1 MKTNITL
8 MRRVGNDLI
17 RKNQRFFFVLLIIGA
32 IFPMIIELVNKER
45 MSINEYFEL
54 SLTYLNILL
63 PTILAFVII
72 GMFFSVARHYSKKNK
87 SIKEKGMNVESEKES
102 VLEKRGIKELL
113 KMMYK
118 TMILGNISFFGV
130 IIIVGILFS
139 VATSIVADEK
149 LNYSEMIGMALV
161 FYRLMIPVMII
172 VLAINLIYVLLKF
185 FTRSQKKSYLIVFAM
200 CLIGIGYIVFSFL
213 DKTRFYEKTSGA
225 INAKYSI
232 AIQNIEDCKN
242 EGLIFYIDDG
252 ENINFRCGGELLF
265 TYSEHKLPVSV
276 LQEEEKLREQE
287 TNKAAKP
294 IK

>member
-1 MKTNITL
+1 
-8 MRRVGNDLI
+8 
-17 RKNQRFFFVLLIIGA
+17 
-32 IFPMIIELVNKER
+32 
-45 MSINEYFEL
+45 
-54 SLTYLNILL
+54 
-63 PTILAFVII
+63 
-72 GMFFSVARHYSKKNK
+72 
-87 SIKEKGMNVESEKES
+87 MNVENENES

-213 DKTRFYEKTSGA
+213 DKTRFYEKSSGA

-232 AIQNIEDCKN
+232 AMQNIEDCKN

-276 LQEEEKLREQE
+276 LQEEEQLREQE
-287 TNKAAKP
+287 ANKADKP

>member
-1 MKTNITL
+1 
-8 MRRVGNDLI
+8 
-17 RKNQRFFFVLLIIGA
+17 
-32 IFPMIIELVNKER
+32 
-45 MSINEYFEL
+45 
-54 SLTYLNILL
+54 
-63 PTILAFVII
+63 
-72 GMFFSVARHYSKKNK
+72 
-87 SIKEKGMNVESEKES
+87 MNVENENES

-213 DKTRFYEKTSGA
+213 DRFST
-225 INAKYSI
+225 
-232 AIQNIEDCKN
+232 
-242 EGLIFYIDDG
+242 L
-252 ENINFRCGGELLF
+252 
-265 TYSEHKLPVSV
+265 
-276 LQEEEKLREQE
+276 
-287 TNKAAKP
+287 
-294 IK
+294 